1 MIKFNKKIKI
11 KIYNFKKIKKITRT
25 IKNNNGSVIK
35 KYKPKNYID
44 HKSINSNP

>member
-1 MIKFNKKIKI
+1 MIKFNKKLKLKYIILK
-11 KIYNFKKIKKITRT
+11 KKIIITRT